1 MELLFY
7 HMFHLLFLFI
17 DFLVTDVAGIP
28 VPLARAIA
36 KIIKEAIGRF
46 NIQQNAKLLLQP

>member
-1 MELLFY
+1 
-7 HMFHLLFLFI
+7 MFHLIFI
-17 DFLVTDVAGIP
+17 YRFSSNGCSGIP